1 MVNRKKTSVSRRGA
15 PSGKDPG
22 KGSKCSSKSRLAS
35 PKGTENAQ
43 EKAAEVDK
51 ERLCAILRTTGNLYT
66 FTKEFKETGHNNSP
80 AQDHSGSHTRGSL
93 LRMSTNPSEATDP
106 GSDDKSSSE

>member
-35 PKGTENAQ
+35 PKQTECTR
-43 EKAAEVDK
+43 EG
-51 ERLCAILRTTGNLYT
+51 CGNGQGEAMLYPQNNRKPLYT
-66 FTKEFKETGHNNSP
+66 FTKEFKETGHNKSP
-80 AQDHSGSHTRGSL
+80 AQDHSGGHTRGSL
-93 LRMSTNPSEATDP
+93 LRMSTNSSEAMDP

>member
-51 ERLCAILRTTGNLYT
+51 ERLCAILRTTGNL
-66 FTKEFKETGHNNSP
+66 FTRLLKNSRKR
-80 AQDHSGSHTRGSL
+80 ATTTLQHKTTLAVTH
-93 LRMSTNPSEATDP
+93 EAHC
-106 GSDDKSSSE
+106 